1 MIYWFIDFEIIHLI
15 LSLLNSR
22 NPDAAAISAELMSN
36 VRIHYAEGGS
46 HWVNVGKPD
55 EVNRAMRKFLEEV

>member
-1 MIYWFIDFEIIHLI
+1 MIYRFIDFETKHLI

-55 EVNRAMRKFLEEV
+55 EVNKTMRKFLDEA